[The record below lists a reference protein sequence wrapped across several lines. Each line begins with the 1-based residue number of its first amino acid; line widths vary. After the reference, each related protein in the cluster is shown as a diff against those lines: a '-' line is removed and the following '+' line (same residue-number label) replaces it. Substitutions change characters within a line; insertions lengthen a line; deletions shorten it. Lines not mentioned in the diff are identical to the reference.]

1 MQTNNLLRFQLD
13 KYELLTGE
21 DILPKEG
28 LLENAATIAR
38 CEYSPLGSELK
49 WCQDGVKTENGVKTE
64 DGKIIDKVHHK
75 YVVDENEDLIK
86 NIFRMDY
93 KIKITISQRY
103 RKSIMR
109 RYLKENHIDVFENL
123 FDFKKSIKILAD
135 IDEKINMI
143 RESYDPKAK
152 VGEKV
157 VVTIFNKIRYSM
169 IEFYLDHNTI
179 IDLRN
184 NINVIKQI
192 VC

>member
-1 MQTNNLLRFQLD
+1 M
-13 KYELLTGE
+13 
-21 DILPKEG
+21 
-28 LLENAATIAR
+28 
-38 CEYSPLGSELK
+38 
-49 WCQDGVKTENGVKTE
+49 
-64 DGKIIDKVHHK
+64 HHK
-75 YVVDENEDLIK
+75 YVVGENEDLIK

-93 KIKITISQRY
+93 KIKITISQSY

-123 FDFKKSIKILAD
+123 FDFYKSIKILAD

-152 VGEKV
+152 VGEKI

-184 NINVIKQI
+184 NINVIK
-192 VC
+192 